1 MLEPLAFQYS
11 FKRLTHA
18 QVKGRESEAECME
31 GWEGEGEQKG
41 GRAGSRGNPPVP
53 TSAVGSAYLFELCL
67 RVDVHIADFT
77 VKRLVLQACVSPVNR
92 ALAFHTYPR
101 EGFDRPASVPSF

>member
-1 MLEPLAFQYS
+1 MNQ
-11 FKRLTHA
+11 RLSA
-18 QVKGRESEAECME
+18 WRGGRERESR
-31 GWEGEGEQKG
+31 KG
-41 GRAGSRGNPPVP
+41 AGQARGPGNPPVP

-92 ALAFHTYPR
+92 ALAFHTHPR